1 MTYLKTR
8 LCAAAILAALP
19 ALAPAQP
26 APLPPQGGP
35 GVFRA
40 QGELA
45 AALAASAKANPTLG
59 ISPILA
65 TERYSLLEVRRGA
78 AGPPAIHPGW
88 TELHYILDGSG
99 VMVTGGRLVP
109 AAGGAPAHIEG
120 GTAQAVRK
128 GDAVVVP
135 PDTPHQYASVD
146 GAVVTLEIR
155 FPDAAPPKP

>member
-1 MTYLKTR
+1 MPHLKTC
-8 LCAAAILAALP
+8 LCAAAILAALSG
-19 ALAPAQP
+19 LAASQP

-35 GVFRA
+35 GVYKEA
-40 QGELA
+40 GQLA
-45 AALAASAKANPTLG
+45 AALAASVKANPGLG
-59 ISPILA
+59 ISPILV

-78 AGPPAIHPGW
+78 AGPPASHPGW

-99 VMVTGGRLVP
+99 TMITGGKLVA

-120 GTAQAVRK
+120 GTTQKVKK

-135 PDTPHQYASVD
+135 PDTPHQYASID

-155 FPDAAPPKP
+155 FPDPVLAKP